1 MATNCTC
8 PECGSLHPANRP
20 PREVIT
26 SEQSLRLF
34 RDTYLAYKA
43 VHEVLLEAA
52 DSNLMDNHKQL
63 AIRQLHVAVLR
74 KYILETRE
82 NVYLKRIVNAC
93 LDLLP
98 ESHAPAEVIE
108 VIGQNLKK
116 LSTGL
121 TSLGI
126 AFYVGDRLDSRDPNQ
141 VVIDYLYGILLH
153 SDYGKAV
160 SAVSGSPLNN
170 LISSSEWFANANLAL
185 VEISFLV
192 ERTIG
197 FLDKGEDFLREL
209 PELSFTKL

>member
-1 MATNCTC
+1 M
-8 PECGSLHPANRP
+8 
-20 PREVIT
+20 
-26 SEQSLRLF
+26 
-34 RDTYLAYKA
+34 AYKA